1 MLPCAP
7 AIMAITIP
15 TITVRTGLESGSG
28 DIDNVLY
35 QNSTGIAI
43 NANINSTGYVAIFT
57 STTSLDSGGGQAM
70 LDAETAGY
78 LNNLAFALTDG
89 ASFTRLY
96 ANLDMLKAAQT
107 AGTIVF
113 TVDYTSSALSTF
125 TSNPFAVTW
134 NSQNKPT
141 IFATGGARMSKVTW
155 NTTLPT
161 DVGVEGANQYRFGGL
176 RPAGNVLDSG
186 STIILLR
193 IGFGLIGFLERR
205 K

>member
-35 QNSTGIAI
+35 QNSTGITI

-78 LNNLAFALTDG
+78 LNKLAFTLTDG

-125 TSNPFAVTW
+125 TSNPFAVT
-134 NSQNKPT
+134 
-141 IFATGGARMSKVTW
+141 
-155 NTTLPT
+155 
-161 DVGVEGANQYRFGGL
+161 
-176 RPAGNVLDSG
+176 
-186 STIILLR
+186 
-193 IGFGLIGFLERR
+193 
-205 K
+205 

>member
-28 DIDNVLY
+28 DIDNVY
-35 QNSTGIAI
+35 QNSTGITI
-43 NANINSTGYVAIFT
+43 NAN
-57 STTSLDSGGGQAM
+57 LDSGGGQAM
-70 LDAETAGY
+70 LGAETAGY
-78 LNNLAFALTDG
+78 LNNLPFTLTDG